1 MAIKVYKPNNAGRRS
16 GMSVIDNSDLSKVK
30 PLKSLTMPRKEA
42 AGRNNS
48 GKITVRHKGSGVK
61 QRIRMVDFK
70 GDKFDI
76 PGKVE
81 TIEYDPN
88 RSARIALISYAD
100 GEKRYIVAPET
111 LKVGDKIISS
121 KTKFTMGTGN
131 RFTLE
136 MIPQGIPVYN
146 VELEPGKGGTLA
158 RAAGSLLLVQAMEGK
173 YVQVKMPSGEI
184 RLLPKTC
191 LATIGQV
198 SNTDWRNVRWGKA
211 GRMRHRGIRP
221 TVRGK
226 VMNPVDH
233 PHGGGEARNPIGLKG
248 GPKNIWGKKALG
260 IKTRKKSKASSRL
273 IIKRRSKN

>member
-1 MAIKVYKPNNAGRRS
+1 MAIIIYKPNDAGRRR
-16 GMSVIDNSDLSKVK
+16 GMSKIDNSDLSKVK
-30 PLKSLTMPRKEA
+30 PAKRLTQIRKES

-48 GKITVRHKGSGVK
+48 GKITVRHKGAGAK
-61 QRIRMVDFK
+61 QRIRKIDFK

-76 PGKVE
+76 LGRVK

-88 RSARIALISYAD
+88 RNARIALVVYAD
-100 GEKRYIVAPET
+100 GDQRYLLAPEG
-111 LKVGDKIISS
+111 LKVGDKVIASI
-121 KTKFTMGTGN
+121 TKFVMGLGN

-136 MIPQGIPVYN
+136 MIPQGTAIYN
-146 VELEPGKGGTLA
+146 VEIEPGKGGTLA
-158 RAAGSLLLVQAMEGK
+158 RAAGSVLLVQAIEGRFA
-173 YVQVKMPSGEI
+173 QVKMPSGEI
-184 RLLPKTC
+184 RLLPKNC
-191 LATIGQV
+191 LASIGQV
-198 SNTDWRNVRWGKA
+198 SNVDWRNIRWGKA

-260 IKTRKKSKASSRL
+260 VKTRQASKPSSRL
-273 IIKRRSKN
+273 IIKRRNKN